1 MKKKNSK
8 KRFQIEIKRFWL
20 GRWTK
25 VLLMNWKEYLIF
37 SSYGDGKIKGKCS
50 LVFLPLLSKK
60 IERQTLTHKNK
71 ICARSRVGKW

>member
-1 MKKKNSK
+1 
-8 KRFQIEIKRFWL
+8 
-20 GRWTK
+20 
-25 VLLMNWKEYLIF
+25 MNGKEYLIL
-37 SSYGDGKIKGKCS
+37 SSYGDGKIKGNCS